1 MIAFHAFNHMV
12 TFLKSAYF
20 MPPEI
25 GEVPIVIKAASTL
38 KIIFLFVYLVC

>member
-1 MIAFHAFNHMV
+1 MMAFHALNHMV

-25 GEVPIVIKAASTL
+25 GEGLIVIKAESTL
-38 KIIFLFVYLVC
+38 KIIFFLSFI